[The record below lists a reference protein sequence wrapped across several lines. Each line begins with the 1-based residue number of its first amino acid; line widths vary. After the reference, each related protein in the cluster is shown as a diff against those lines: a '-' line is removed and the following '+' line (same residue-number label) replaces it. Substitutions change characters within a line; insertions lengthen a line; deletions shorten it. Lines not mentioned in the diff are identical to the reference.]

1 MIVKIRV
8 QPVLSKV
15 KVTVHL
21 KVESENQGKAV
32 FSKVKVKIRVKQ
44 VSSKMKVTVKG
55 KGEIRVELCSVFK
68 SEIVNKP
75 GYSDSG
81 KSIL

>member
-1 MIVKIRV
+1 MNVKIRA
-8 QPVLSKV
+8 QPVFSKV
-15 KVTVHL
+15 KVTVKL
-21 KVESENQGKAV
+21 TGESENQSKAV

-44 VSSKMKVTVKG
+44 VSSKMKVTLKG

-68 SEIVNKP
+68 SEIVKKP